1 MSTFRTC
8 DITGFKVDNT
18 TEKLFRLNAVFA
30 VVSLLIA
37 ALGAILLVFTR
48 WQDFHVLSSP
58 WYYRIIGLHGVN
70 ALVFWIVFFEIA
82 GLYFGSTVVLNS
94 RFCAPKLGWLS
105 FILMATGFILTDVM
119 ILSGNADVTMTSYVP
134 LKAHPLY
141 YLGIILFAVGA
152 LIGVGLFFGN
162 VALAKKEGKVGKT
175 LPLFTYALMAA
186 AIIAVLTLLSG
197 ALVYVPTFLW
207 SLGLVESI
215 DPAWYRLVWWGFGHS
230 AQQINVCAMVGIWY
244 LSVRLVLGGSS
255 INEKVS
261 RVAFLFYILFI
272 SIASAHHLLV
282 DPAVSSTWKVWNT
295 SYAMY
300 LAVLAS
306 MIHAFAVPSSMEA
319 AQRRLGHNKGL
330 FDWLIK
336 LPWGNPAFSSITLAI
351 IGFGFIGGITGVIYG
366 MEQTN
371 IIVHNTLAIVGHFK
385 GTVVIGTT
393 LTFMG
398 ITYYLVPLMFRRKIV
413 AFKLAKIQP
422 WMFFFGIA
430 LLAIGMIALGMFGIP
445 RRHYDIAFTGG
456 PFTYDFNLVSGFV
469 WVIFGLGG
477 VLSFLS
483 MLIWILIIVVS
494 VFFGPRVNGPQDM
507 QLAIAAPLSEET
519 TPHKRKYEAPG
530 TLVLTIIF
538 LVTFLV
544 FYFLNWKWLAA
555 IWEIQ

>member
-282 DPAVSSTWKVWNT
+282 DPAVSSTWRVWNT

-456 PFTYDFNLVSGFV
+456 PFTYDFNLASGFV
-469 WVIFGLGG
+469 WVLFGLGG
-477 VLSFLS
+477 ILSFLS

-507 QLAIAAPLSEET
+507 QLAIAAPLGEET

>member
-1 MSTFRTC
+1 
-8 DITGFKVDNT
+8 
-18 TEKLFRLNAVFA
+18 
-30 VVSLLIA
+30 
-37 ALGAILLVFTR
+37 LLVFTR
-48 WQDFHVLSSP
+48 WQDFHVLSSV
-58 WYYRIIGLHGVN
+58 WYYRIIGLHGLN

-82 GLYFGSTVVLNS
+82 GLYFGSTVVLNA

-105 FILMATGFILTDVM
+105 FILMLGGFLLTNYM
-119 ILSGNADVTMTSYVP
+119 ILAGQADVTMTSYVP

-162 VALAKKEGKVGKT
+162 VALAIKEGKIGKT
-175 LPLFTYALMAA
+175 LPLFTYGLMAA

-207 SLGLVESI
+207 SLGLIETI
-215 DPAWYRLVWWGFGHS
+215 DPAWYRMVWWGFGHS
-230 AQQINVCAMVGIWY
+230 AQQINVCAMIAIWY
-244 LSVRLVLGGSS
+244 LGIRLVLGGSS

-261 RVAFLFYILFI
+261 RTAFLLYILFI

-282 DPAVSSTWKVWNT
+282 DPVVSSAWKVWNT

-306 MIHAFAVPSSMEA
+306 MIHAFAVPASFES
-319 AQRRLGHNKGL
+319 AQRRRGFNKGL
-330 FDWLIK
+330 FDWLVNA
-336 LPWGNPAFSSITLAI
+336 PWGNPAFSSIVLAI
-351 IGFGFIGGITGVIYG
+351 IGFGFIGGITGIIYG

-413 AFKLAKIQP
+413 AFRLAKFQP
-422 WMFFFGIA
+422 WLFFIGIA
-430 LLAIGMIALGMFGIP
+430 MLSISMIALGMFGVP
-445 RRHYDIAFTGG
+445 RRHYDITFSGG
-456 PFTYDFNLVSGFV
+456 PFSYDFNLVSGFL
-469 WVIFGLGG
+469 WVILGIG
-477 VLSFLS
+477 GILAFLS
-483 MLIWILIIVVS
+483 VLMWILTIVIS
-494 VFFGPRVNGPQDM
+494 VFFGPKVKGPEDM
-507 QLAIAAPLSEET
+507 QLPIASLLPEVE
-519 TPHKRKYEAPG
+519 TPHNKFEAPG

-538 LVTFLV
+538 LSAFLV
-544 FYFLNWKWLAA
+544 FYFLNWKWLSA